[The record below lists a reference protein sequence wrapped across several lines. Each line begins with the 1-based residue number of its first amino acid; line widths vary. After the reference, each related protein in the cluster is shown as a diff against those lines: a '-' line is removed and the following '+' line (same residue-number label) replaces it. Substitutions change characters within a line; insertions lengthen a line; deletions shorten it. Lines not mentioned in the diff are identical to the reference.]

1 MENGLPR
8 PPPGFKFVPTEEELI
23 NYYLYNKIHGRFHG
37 EDVTLIKDYDL
48 YGEEEPWEIFN
59 KFQGHKFGD
68 NGLYFLTTLHKK
80 TTNGI
85 KNMNRSV
92 GTHGGTWHGDGGK
105 EVKSSEGVV
114 IGTKK
119 RFRYHKHGKPAKD
132 GWILLEYGSE
142 SISENIVISQLKK
155 SERGSSNK
163 EPTSRKR
170 KHINAEVFEVAED
183 DDILKIMQSIV
194 INSIPIRSPALE
206 PQQIIQNQ
214 DTWLEAATVSMELG
228 ASVTVD
234 SGPDLSLAQEPQ
246 QITANQEMWL
256 EAASVA
262 WENDGGFSTAYSFD
276 DEISFVNGEP
286 VGLQFEP
293 GLGNFVQEP
302 MINEHQQPMINEHQQ
317 MALACFSGNHEE
329 KPISVEDY
337 ELMGLS
343 EATFQ

>member
-1 MENGLPR
+1 
-8 PPPGFKFVPTEEELI
+8 
-23 NYYLYNKIHGRFHG
+23 
-37 EDVTLIKDYDL
+37 
-48 YGEEEPWEIFN
+48 
-59 KFQGHKFGD
+59 
-68 NGLYFLTTLHKK
+68 
-80 TTNGI
+80 
-85 KNMNRSV
+85 
-92 GTHGGTWHGDGGK
+92 
-105 EVKSSEGVV
+105 
-114 IGTKK
+114 
-119 RFRYHKHGKPAKD
+119 
-132 GWILLEYGSE
+132 
-142 SISENIVISQLKK
+142 
-155 SERGSSNK
+155 
-163 EPTSRKR
+163 
-170 KHINAEVFEVAED
+170 
-183 DDILKIMQSIV
+183 
-194 INSIPIRSPALE
+194 
-206 PQQIIQNQ
+206 
-214 DTWLEAATVSMELG
+214 MELG